1 MLIPD
6 TKWTIVNEVPR
17 QVKEF
22 EQQYMDGL
30 ITQGEKY
37 NKVVDAWSKCNDKV
51 TEAMMATIS
60 AVRIT
65 TRAPRRSRTR
75 ST

>member
-6 TKWTIVNEVPR
+6 TKWTIVNEVR
-17 QVKEF
+17 DQVKEF

-37 NKVVDAWSKCNDKV
+37 NKVVDAWSKCSDKV
-51 TEAMMATIS
+51 AGDDDG
-60 AVRIT
+60 RDLG
-65 TRAPRRSRTR
+65 RPL
-75 ST
+75 